1 MTSDYIYWTSR
12 NHRAQARD
20 ALAFFINNLSVSD
33 MDSIRTQ
40 IGMLSM
46 ISSQTDEI
54 SRKTEV
60 TNIKLNFI

>member
-1 MTSDYIYWTSR
+1 MTSDFIYWISR
-12 NHRAQARD
+12 NHRSQARD
-20 ALAFFINNLSVSD
+20 ALAVFINNLSVSD

-54 SRKTEV
+54 SRNTEV
-60 TNIKLNFI
+60 TFFKI